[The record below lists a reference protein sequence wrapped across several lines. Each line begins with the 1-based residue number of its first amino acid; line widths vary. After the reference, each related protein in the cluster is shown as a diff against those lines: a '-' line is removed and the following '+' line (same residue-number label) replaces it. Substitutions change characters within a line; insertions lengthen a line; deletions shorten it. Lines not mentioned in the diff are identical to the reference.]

1 MNTLNKVVARF
12 KDGILMKGTTSDFFP
27 NKNEFHLKLI
37 SGEIATID
45 CEKLKAIFFVKDF
58 MGNKIYKEIYTD
70 AVPGGGR
77 KVKVEFLDGEI
88 IIGFSQGYSPSRS
101 GFFLIPADK
110 QGNNE
115 RIYVITSAIKNVV
128 FL

>member
-1 MNTLNKVVARF
+1 
-12 KDGILMKGTTSDFFP
+12 
-27 NKNEFHLKLI
+27 
-37 SGEIATID
+37 
-45 CEKLKAIFFVKDF
+45 

-115 RIYVITSAIKNVV
+115 RIYVITSAIKNVL